1 MDLDTFLTQLYVIV
15 DDWYKAEMARD
26 MARRTGPS
34 AKLSDSEVLTIGLAG
49 QWRVGVPWRSERG
62 VVRYMQKHGRGWF
75 PNMLQRSQFNERV
88 RALWAVFVRLQQAVA
103 GWLYR
108 DELFEVVDCTELP
121 HCSLSQAASHDR
133 HWLSGGLGRGGN
145 NGGWFYGEQVL
156 MSTSSAGVITGWLVG
171 QAQID
176 DRWMMEA
183 FLSTRHSHMRM
194 IGPEPAK
201 SKKYNITHVAT
212 PESFGPA
219 LTTGVAVGLPYLADE
234 GFNGDRWRV
243 HWLQEYTADVITAPP
258 KNAATAWTSADK
270 KWLSKHRQIV
280 ETVFARLTTVFSLKR
295 LNAHSDWGKITR
307 LAAITAAYNLGILLN
322 RILRREDGAL
332 ETLIT

>member
-1 MDLDTFLTQLYVIV
+1 MNLDTFLTQLYVIV
-15 DDWYKAEMARD
+15 DDWYKVEMANV
-26 MARRTGPS
+26 MARRSGPP
-34 AKLSDSEVLTIGLAG
+34 AKLSDSEVLTIALAG

-88 RALWAVFVRLQQAVA
+88 RSLWAVFVRLQQVVA
-103 GWLYR
+103 AWLYR
-108 DELFEVVDCTELP
+108 EELFEVVDCTELP
-121 HCSLSQAASHDR
+121 HCSLSQAASHNR
-133 HWLSGGLGRGGN
+133 HWLSGRLGRGGN
-145 NGGWFYGEQVL
+145 NGGWFYGEQLL

-176 DRWMMEA
+176 DRWMLEA

-194 IGPEPAK
+194 IGPEPAEQ
-201 SKKYNITHVAT
+201 KKYNTTHVAT
-212 PESFGPA
+212 PQSFSPA
-219 LTTGVAVGLPYLADE
+219 LATGVGLGHPYLADE
-234 GFNGDRWRV
+234 GFNGERWRV
-243 HWLQEYTADVITAPP
+243 HWQDEYDADVITAPP
-258 KNAATAWTSADK
+258 KNAINAWTKADK

-307 LAAITAAYNLGILLN
+307 LAAMAAAYNLGILLN
-322 RILRREDGAL
+322 RICGRNDGAL
-332 ETLIT
+332 ETLIV